1 MAAQPFIQMKEF
13 EVLLSMRAGRPFT
26 TSFYTFPTKN
36 RKDDL
41 FVHHEVGALV
51 TPFFHFLYQAMVVET
66 ILLQRGIE
74 LCRFGN
80 YGCILQ
86 KHFTGIRPFSVG
98 MFYATKPIRGK
109 LVSPLTRF
117 SNGRKRNL
125 RPIYSVAQGDR
136 IGPADVDGYPPQTFS
151 REEGSDGRPDST
163 WPYRPA
169 DSRAGC

>member
-26 TSFYTFPTKN
+26 TSFYTFPTIN

-51 TPFFHFLYQAMVVET
+51 APFFFHFLYQAMVVET

-74 LCRFGN
+74 PCRFGN

-86 KHFTGIRPFSVG
+86 KHFTGIRPFQSVCF
-98 MFYATKPIRGK
+98 M
-109 LVSPLTRF
+109 LTSQF
-117 SNGRKRNL
+117 AVNWF
-125 RPIYSVAQGDR
+125 PH
-136 IGPADVDGYPPQTFS
+136 
-151 REEGSDGRPDST
+151 
-163 WPYRPA
+163 
-169 DSRAGC
+169 